1 MIASGCQKK
10 FFLDNDAIIWQHSAM
25 MKVMEINGVKAVI
38 AFDPEINMFRGEF
51 VGLNGGADFYSTDIA
66 GLRREGETSLQVFLG
81 MCAEEG
87 VSPYRKTLGRLNLRL
102 SQELYDKAATMAGA
116 SGKSLNAWIAD
127 VIRQTD
133 YALIR

>member
-1 MIASGCQKK
+1 
-10 FFLDNDAIIWQHSAM
+10 M
-25 MKVMEINGVKAVI
+25 MNVMEIHGVKAVI

-66 GLRREGETSLQVFLG
+66 GLRREGETSLQVFLD

-87 VSPYRKTLGRLNLRL
+87 VSPYRKTSGRLNLRL
-102 SQELYDKAATMAGA
+102 SQELYDKAAILARA

-133 YALIR
+133 DTLIR

>member
-1 MIASGCQKK
+1 MVGKEWSE
-10 FFLDNDAIIWQHSAM
+10 AM
-25 MKVMEINGVKAVI
+25 MNVMEINGVKAVI

-66 GLRREGETSLQVFLG
+66 GFLD

-87 VSPYRKTLGRLNLRL
+87 VSPYRKTSGRLNLRL
-102 SQELYDKAATMAGA
+102 SQELYDKAATLARA

-133 YALIR
+133 DALIR